1 MKILKFELICTFKS
15 KNRDEPVQKL
25 GSPSLEGLSLRL
37 KDMTSE
43 SPSPRYFVLKSAAK
57 IGTLFEILN

>member
-1 MKILKFELICTFKS
+1 MKFLNFELIFTFKS

-25 GSPSLEGLSLRL
+25 GNPSLEGLSLRL

-43 SPSPRYFVLKSAAK
+43 SPSPRYFALKSAAK
-57 IGTLFEILN
+57 IYIIFEF